1 MNNSPKN
8 QLNNI
13 LITGGTGTFGHAFV
27 RRALDTRLADRI
39 TVLSRDEKKQA
50 DMRASFND
58 SRLRFFLGDVRDRRR
73 LERAFQNVPVVI
85 HAAALKMVDRS
96 AEAFDEF
103 AKTNVY
109 GSFNVIDAAHM
120 TGVEKVVGLSSDKAC
135 ESVTP
140 YGSSKSVMEHA
151 FVGANAWGSTKFSC
165 TRYGNVLDSRGS
177 VLEIWRDQIAC
188 DWNLTITDP
197 AMTRFW
203 MTTDQAVDLVLL
215 ALNRMNGGEIF
226 IPKDLKRG
234 TVLGLAE
241 AMYPDVP
248 IKYIGKRPYEKIHE
262 VLIADEERD
271 RVHDCGD
278 VYVLLPHKSVVR
290 WRPRPHGESM
300 PGVGEE
306 FRYRSDS

>member
-1 MNNSPKN
+1 M
-8 QLNNI
+8 NI

-27 RRALDTRLADRI
+27 RRALDMRTADRI
-39 TVLSRDEKKQA
+39 TILSRDEKKQA
-50 DMRASFND
+50 DMQAEFSN

-73 LERAFQNVPVVI
+73 LERAFQDVSVVI
-85 HAAALKMVDRS
+85 HAAALKRVDRS

-103 AKTNVY
+103 AKTNIR
-109 GSFNVIDAAHM
+109 GSFNVIDAAHLA
-120 TGVEKVVGLSSDKAC
+120 GVQKVVGLSSDKAC

-151 FVGANAWGSTKFSC
+151 FVGANAWGLTKFSC

-177 VLEIWRDQIAC
+177 VLEIWRDRVVCGENI
-188 DWNLTITDP
+188 TITDLR
-197 AMTRFW
+197 MTRFW
-203 MTTDQAVDLVLL
+203 MTIDQAVDLVLL
-215 ALNRMNGGEIF
+215 ALDRMNGGEIF
-226 IPKDLKRG
+226 VPKDLKRG

-248 IKYIGKRPYEKIHE
+248 VEHIGKRPYEKLHE

-271 RVHDCGD
+271 RVKDCGD
-278 VYVLLPHKSVVR
+278 VYVLLPHESVVR
-290 WRPRPHGESM
+290 WRPRPYGEDM

-306 FRYRSDS
+306 FRYRSDE